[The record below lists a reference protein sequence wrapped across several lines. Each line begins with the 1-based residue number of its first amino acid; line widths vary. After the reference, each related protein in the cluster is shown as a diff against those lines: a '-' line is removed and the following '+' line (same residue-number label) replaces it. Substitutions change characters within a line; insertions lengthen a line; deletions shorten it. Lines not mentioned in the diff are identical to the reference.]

1 MTIHN
6 QVKSVHST
14 GLVIRHKSKPLN
26 LLSEGISLKGT
37 MNYAHH
43 KPTSNRGYFEAESI
57 GNLAFDSLSTDQ
69 KGSVLGLTSRGVFIK
84 TENKW
89 MNFLSFESFRGPLT
103 INLPMSDD
111 SILPISR
118 GMSLRIT
125 ARQIL
130 FPDAD
135 LVISVQNPVV
145 WQPEPPS
152 APPLPKSERQQRLFF
167 SAKQFLTGK
176 KGTGLGELLPELLN
190 FSSQPHPY
198 TQEISPIDAKI
209 LNLQREMIS
218 SSRLPTS
225 ESLISLLGSGS
236 GLTPSGDDLV
246 CGILLALNRW
256 ENVIVDGQDLDRL
269 NEQVVK
275 AAYRKTTTL
284 SANLIE
290 CATLGL
296 ADERL
301 IEALDWLVSG
311 RDQKATHI
319 DELLNWGNSSGMD
332 VFVGYVVALSV

>member
-1 MTIHN
+1 MKHVSN
-6 QVKSVHST
+6 
-14 GLVIRHKSKPLN
+14 KPN
-26 LLSEGISLKGT
+26 
-37 MNYAHH
+37 
-43 KPTSNRGYFEAESI
+43 SNRGYIEADSI

-69 KGSVLGLTSRGVFIK
+69 GGSVLGLTSRGIFIK

-89 MNFLSFESFRGPLT
+89 LVFLSFESFRGPLT
-103 INLPMSDD
+103 INLTMSGD
-111 SILPISR
+111 SILPISN

-125 ARQIL
+125 ARQIV

-135 LVISVQNPVV
+135 LVISVQNPAV
-145 WQPEPPS
+145 WQPKPPS
-152 APPLPKSERQQRLFF
+152 APPLPKSESRKRLIS
-167 SAKQFLTGK
+167 SANYILAGK
-176 KGTGLGELLPELLN
+176 KGTGLGALLPRLLN
-190 FSSQPHPY
+190 FSRQPDHHSQD
-198 TQEISPIDAKI
+198 ISFLQGKI
-209 LNLQREMIS
+209 IHLQREMIS
-218 SSRLPTS
+218 SSGLPTF

-246 CGILLALNRW
+246 CGVLLALNRW
-256 ENVIVDGQDLDRL
+256 KDVVIDGQNLDRL
-269 NEQVVK
+269 NQQVVD

-311 RDQKATHI
+311 KEQEPTQIVEMLD
-319 DELLNWGNSSGMD
+319 WGSSSGMD